1 MNFMLNSK
9 QVSILF
15 LLIMA
20 VGFTGWWLL
29 KYQQENDSNY
39 NRPHNPDSI
48 ADDVLVININAQG
61 DPASRFSAARMV
73 HYPYQ
78 DTTLA
83 TSPNLVIYINGEQ
96 PWNITANQGKATGGN
111 TNIQL
116 WDNVK
121 FQQPASQD
129 KPASTVL
136 TESFTYWP
144 KRQFGET
151 DQPVTLL
158 QPGVKVTAVGL
169 TADTLT
175 GKVDLLNDVRS
186 SYVAQ
191 S

>member
-1 MNFMLNSK
+1 MLNNK
-9 QVSILF
+9 QASIVF
-15 LLIMA
+15 LLILA
-20 VGFTGWWLL
+20 VGFTGWWILKHQQGNGILL
-29 KYQQENDSNY
+29 D
-39 NRPHNPDSI
+39 RPHNPDSI

-61 DPASRFSAARMV
+61 NPASRFSAVRMV

-78 DTTLA
+78 DTTL
-83 TSPNLVIYINGEQ
+83 TTQPNLVIYVNDEQ
-96 PWNITANQGKATGGN
+96 PWTITANHGKAIEGSN
-111 TNIQL
+111 SIQL

-121 FQQPASQD
+121 FHQPAGSD

-144 KRQFGET
+144 NRQFGET
-151 DQPVTLL
+151 DKPVTLL

-169 TADTLT
+169 TANTIT
-175 GKVDLLNDVRS
+175 GKVDLLNEVRS